1 MEASLDRMRTL
12 GVPGSWHV
20 GPSTRPTDPGVRL
33 LAHGF
38 EYGGNDI
45 GMAVDLATL
54 PERVAA
60 PDGFAAE
67 KVRAGDGLTA
77 WVRTLGSGFGEGP
90 VEAEWVGSVYRR
102 LGYDGGGSL
111 RHFLGRLDG
120 GPVATATLFLGAG
133 VAGVYFVFTVEGARR
148 RGIGAAVT
156 VAALRGA
163 RRLGYGLGVLGS
175 SEMGYGVYRR
185 LGFAERCR
193 IGLYEWQPGG

>member
-1 MEASLDRMRTL
+1 
-12 GVPGSWHV
+12 
-20 GPSTRPTDPGVRL
+20 L

-60 PDGFAAE
+60 PDGFAAG
-67 KVRAGDGLTA
+67 KVRAGDDPTA
-77 WVRTLGSGFGEGP
+77 WVRTLGSGFGEGA

-102 LGYDGGGSL
+102 LGYDGGGPL
-111 RHFLGRLDG
+111 RHFLGRLG
-120 GPVATATLFLGAG
+120 GEPVATATLFLRAG

-148 RGIGAAVT
+148 RGIGAAAT
-156 VAALRGA
+156 VAAPREA
-163 RRLGYGLGVLGS
+163 RRPDYGLGVLGS
-175 SEMGYGVYRR
+175 SEMGYGVHRR
-185 LGFAERCR
+185 LGFEERCR

>member
-1 MEASLDRMRTL
+1 VVAADLSPEEAASAIEASLDRMRTL

-102 LGYDGGGSL
+102 LGYDGGGRCGTFSGGWTVGRWRRRRSSSVRGWPVSTSSL
-111 RHFLGRLDG
+111 RWRGRG
-120 GPVATATLFLGAG
+120 GG
-133 VAGVYFVFTVEGARR
+133 VS
-148 RGIGAAVT
+148 
-156 VAALRGA
+156 AL
-163 RRLGYGLGVLGS
+163 
-175 SEMGYGVYRR
+175 
-185 LGFAERCR
+185 
-193 IGLYEWQPGG
+193 P